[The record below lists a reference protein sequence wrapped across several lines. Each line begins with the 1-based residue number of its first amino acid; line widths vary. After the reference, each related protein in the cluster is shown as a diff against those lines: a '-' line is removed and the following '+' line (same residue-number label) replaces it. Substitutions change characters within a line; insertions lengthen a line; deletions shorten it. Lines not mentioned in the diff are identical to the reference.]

1 MATLVA
7 KSLGY
12 EVLEFNASD
21 VRSKIAIVEQV
32 SVDTYLF
39 IYLID
44 WFIILCFE
52 IYLFIYLINDRLVML
67 YIHKQWVQMVH

>member
-21 VRSKIAIVEQV
+21 VRSKIAIIEQV
-32 SVDTYLF
+32 IINIYIYIYIF
-39 IYLID
+39 IF
-44 WFIILCFE
+44 FILLC
-52 IYLFIYLINDRLVML
+52 
-67 YIHKQWVQMVH
+67 